1 MTPRSRLNFSQN
13 DEQKR
18 ITIRYIGDVD
28 GQEIVN
34 GIARY
39 LETVGEVWLYDII
52 IDMRR
57 FEGFVPFEELG
68 RLAREWAT
76 IAHGRDMGRKVAII
90 SQDPLVLARAKAYP
104 ATFPTRVIRIFAEM
118 IDGENWI
125 EGKETASEA
134 SADTPRAS

>member
-1 MTPRSRLNFSQN
+1 MPPRSRLNFSQN

-18 ITIRYIGDVD
+18 ITIRYIGDLD
-28 GQEIVN
+28 GQEIVS

-57 FEGFVPFEELG
+57 FEGFVPFDELG
-68 RLAREWAT
+68 RLARQWAT
-76 IAHGRDMGRKVAII
+76 IAQGRDMGRKVAII

-104 ATFPTRVIRIFAEM
+104 VTFPTRVIRIFAEM

-125 EGKETASEA
+125 EGKETAA
-134 SADTPRAS
+134 PAAQDAPRAS